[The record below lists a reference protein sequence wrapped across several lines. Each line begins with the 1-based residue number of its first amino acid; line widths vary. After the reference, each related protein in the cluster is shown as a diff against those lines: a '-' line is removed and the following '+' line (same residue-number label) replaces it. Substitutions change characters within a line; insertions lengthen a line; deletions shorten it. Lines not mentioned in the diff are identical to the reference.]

1 MFFWNV
7 VRFFTRELGGKISAI
22 KILSRQ
28 LEYCEENMEVI
39 ESALDT

>member
-7 VRFFTRELGGKISAI
+7 VRFFTRELGGKINAI

-28 LEYCEENMEVI
+28 LEYCEENMEMV
-39 ESALDT
+39 ESALDV